1 MRELTAAELLLVSGG
16 SQTDPVS
23 DWNDEDGTHGNFSSG
38 GGGGHSFTFTD
49 SSGTQVTVGSMNGNS
64 VTEIHGTN
72 QPSTPSG
79 FQGTTNSSV
88 DPNGGAGGGVTVT
101 IPIR

>member
-16 SQTDPVS
+16 SPTDPTS
-23 DWNDEDGTHGNFSSG
+23 DWNDENGVHDSISSG
-38 GGGGHSFTFTD
+38 GGGGHSFTFTTPN
-49 SSGTQVTVGSMNGNS
+49 GVQVTVGSMNGNS
-64 VTEIHGTN
+64 ITETHGTN

-79 FQGTTNSSV
+79 FQGATNSSV

-101 IPIR
+101 IPIH